1 MMPRPPRPG
10 ETREEYSAF
19 LEEFKANPPT
29 LPRPRRRRDGWSS
42 MVPWRNPPEGMSP
55 LSDTLGLGNLADKLR
70 ALAKEGGVPRN
81 EPGPGGGFFTGPLTK
96 YIEPTPT
103 DDLIPYPE
111 DAGPDFPPRE
121 DIVARDESYEHWRQ
135 AEDQRRQGLADT
147 MAVSRILG
155 DNPLSNLRELFEEK
169 INVPA
174 IAMADGG
181 VPQQMLGR
189 RSPPPNW
196 PGQQP
201 QGWPGQQPGFN
212 LQEATG
218 ALATAQGLLGDA
230 SSEITA
236 ADMEP
241 LSNARGMVSQA
252 QHVLSRGFGPPR
264 QQTRVPRPWGG
275 EGSGAL
281 DTAQVL
287 FGDRLAGAQQ
297 VAGVGPL
304 ADLLSPPTTP
314 QDLGPQG
321 IAPPMLPAFMANGGP
336 AETTGIGPLY
346 MNEGGLTFGAGD
358 AIGLAASAAD
368 NLGAFGKLSGITGPI
383 GIGLGIF
390 NAMRTGNPRD
400 AIPFNLGNV
409 IYQKFFESPE
419 DERERT
425 QGPEWDKS
433 TKLTG
438 PSVIR
443 GPLNPALYP
452 APGTRQLGPGENP
465 FDPGDS
471 TTGPLGPGGIG
482 GYGGDDDGGYTAGG
496 GDESG
501 ASGVSYYQQGGL
513 ASLL

>member
-1 MMPRPPRPG
+1 MPRPPRPG

-174 IAMADGG
+174 VAMANGG
-181 VPQQMLGR
+181 MP
-189 RSPPPNW
+189 
-196 PGQQP
+196 
-201 QGWPGQQPGFN
+201 
-212 LQEATG
+212 
-218 ALATAQGLLGDA
+218 
-230 SSEITA
+230 
-236 ADMEP
+236 
-241 LSNARGMVSQA
+241 
-252 QHVLSRGFGPPR
+252 
-264 QQTRVPRPWGG
+264 
-275 EGSGAL
+275 
-281 DTAQVL
+281 
-287 FGDRLAGAQQ
+287 
-297 VAGVGPL
+297 
-304 ADLLSPPTTP
+304 
-314 QDLGPQG
+314 
-321 IAPPMLPAFMANGGP
+321 PPMLPAFMANGGP

-390 NAMRTGNPRD
+390 NAMRTGNPLD

-409 IYQKFFESPE
+409 IYRKFIESDE
-419 DERERT
+419 AERERT